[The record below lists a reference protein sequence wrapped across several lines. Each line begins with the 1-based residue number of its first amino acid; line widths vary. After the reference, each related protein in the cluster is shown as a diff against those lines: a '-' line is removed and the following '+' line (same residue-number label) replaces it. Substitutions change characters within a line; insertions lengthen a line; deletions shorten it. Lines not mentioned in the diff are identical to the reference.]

1 MREYGKG
8 YSAAYGACC
17 AAAIP
22 VGILF
27 WKVIVMPYQQGK
39 DIRGCIDGKLEGGP
53 RSLEYAQT
61 AVDVCTARA
70 KYSAF

>member
-1 MREYGKG
+1 MFEKLSERKLYFIVLL
-8 YSAAYGACC
+8 AV
-17 AAAIP
+17 IL

-70 KYSAF
+70 KYPAF